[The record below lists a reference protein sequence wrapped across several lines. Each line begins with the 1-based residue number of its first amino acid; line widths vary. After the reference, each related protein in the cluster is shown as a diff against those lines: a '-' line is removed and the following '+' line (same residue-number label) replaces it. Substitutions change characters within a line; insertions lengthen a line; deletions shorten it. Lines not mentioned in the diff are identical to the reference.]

1 MKRNGKRST
10 ETQAENKRGESINTN
25 EKYAQKV
32 ETQTEEINGNTKE
45 DQQKIEI
52 QTKKRSH
59 RLFCSPATSVP
70 QLLGH
75 NFKKK
80 EKPQL
85 KLRLR

>member
-10 ETQAENKRGESINTN
+10 ETQAENKRDEYIRNEN
-25 EKYAQKV
+25 EKYAQKL
-32 ETQTEEINGNTKE
+32 ETQTEEVNRNIKE

-85 KLRLR
+85 RLR